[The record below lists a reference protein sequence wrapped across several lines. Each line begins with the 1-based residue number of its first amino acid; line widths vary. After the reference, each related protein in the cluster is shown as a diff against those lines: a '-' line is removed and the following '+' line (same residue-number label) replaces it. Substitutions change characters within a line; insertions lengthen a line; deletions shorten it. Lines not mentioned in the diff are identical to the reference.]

1 MLGGDGALKR
11 RCSPTNKKEN
21 SSLKN
26 GGEIS
31 RGSFM
36 HFCESEIKF
45 EESWFMVHM
54 KANL

>member
-45 EESWFMVHM
+45 EENWFMVHM